1 MIQATR
7 PVQDL
12 VRPSFSELSSIRRW
26 EILNGNSPNATTTV
40 MPRWRNSCAAS
51 AVGFPYALRQHLETQ
66 AHDTLKQLEPDD
78 ERYNEIPPEYC
89 AAFPLDYGI
98 HATQVAG
105 SFGYLSSIYKVID
118 RRSGL
123 PYALRRVDG
132 ARVSQKVTASVQ
144 SRWRA
149 VCHSNIISLRR
160 IFVHGGATYFV
171 HQYWPCAQSLLQY
184 HFAPSTQDGTSL
196 IDESC
201 LWSYLLQLV
210 TATRTIHAA
219 TMACRGIGLS
229 RILITSSCGRI
240 RLGGVGVTDVLEYDA
255 CKSVADGQ
263 RDDILALGHVILAL
277 ATRPTADS
285 TLVRQYSARHAIM
298 HCLNHQRPPKI
309 GTLFIRYQLPY
320 GRSVFNKFALCTQES
335 SMPSFWSC

>member
-1 MIQATR
+1 MIQATG

-26 EILNGNSPNATTTV
+26 EILNGTSPNATTTV
-40 MPRWRNSCAAS
+40 MPRHPWQRRQICVFVLHRACLQRWRNSCAAS

-132 ARVSQKVTASVQ
+132 ARVSQKV
-144 SRWRA
+144 
-149 VCHSNIISLRR
+149 N
-160 IFVHGGATYFV
+160 G
-171 HQYWPCAQSLLQY
+171 
-184 HFAPSTQDGTSL
+184 D
-196 IDESC
+196 
-201 LWSYLLQLV
+201 
-210 TATRTIHAA
+210 
-219 TMACRGIGLS
+219 
-229 RILITSSCGRI
+229 
-240 RLGGVGVTDVLEYDA
+240 
-255 CKSVADGQ
+255 
-263 RDDILALGHVILAL
+263 
-277 ATRPTADS
+277 
-285 TLVRQYSARHAIM
+285 
-298 HCLNHQRPPKI
+298 N
-309 GTLFIRYQLPY
+309 
-320 GRSVFNKFALCTQES
+320 
-335 SMPSFWSC
+335 

>member
-1 MIQATR
+1 MR
-7 PVQDL
+7 
-12 VRPSFSELSSIRRW
+12 
-26 EILNGNSPNATTTV
+26 
-40 MPRWRNSCAAS
+40 PRWSTN
-51 AVGFPYALRQHLETQ
+51 V
-66 AHDTLKQLEPDD
+66 
-78 ERYNEIPPEYC
+78 
-89 AAFPLDYGI
+89 
-98 HATQVAG
+98 
-105 SFGYLSSIYKVID
+105 
-118 RRSGL
+118 
-123 PYALRRVDG
+123 
-132 ARVSQKVTASVQ
+132 
-144 SRWRA
+144 
-149 VCHSNIISLRR
+149 
-160 IFVHGGATYFV
+160 
-171 HQYWPCAQSLLQY
+171 LQRK
-184 HFAPSTQDGTSL
+184 L
-196 IDESC
+196 ESC
-201 LWSYLLQLV
+201 GHCQ
-210 TATRTIHAA
+210 
-219 TMACRGIGLS
+219 ACRGIGLS